1 MHCIVPH
8 VVSSLCC
15 FATPGAPE
23 RSGTGGGP
31 QPWPRRAAPLALLP
45 GHVLQQA
52 FVWLSHG
59 VVEMAWPVPKP
70 DISSKRAEQCMG
82 EKGKHEHL
90 LPSSHSG
97 TAESSPQPAQQPPP
111 CEEGGERPLFLSQG
125 WGSPCSIGR
134 ERGGLRGAMRV
145 TQLPA
150 CSLGQCPLPPAWPL
164 PGVSTRRV
172 LASPSLPAPP

>member
-31 QPWPRRAAPLALLP
+31 QPWPRRVAPLALLP

-90 LPSSHSG
+90 LPSSRYAATRAQLRAHRSLHSNLLPAKKEG
-97 TAESSPQPAQQPPP
+97 SDPPSYRRAGDPRAASAGREVASEGPCVSLSSPPAP
-111 CEEGGERPLFLSQG
+111 
-125 WGSPCSIGR
+125 WGNAR
-134 ERGGLRGAMRV
+134 
-145 TQLPA
+145 
-150 CSLGQCPLPPAWPL
+150 
-164 PGVSTRRV
+164 
-172 LASPSLPAPP
+172 SLPLGLCQA